1 MGDAAHARGAGAPRG
16 SGEAARA
23 EAGCAAGRRGRAPA
37 PLSGAD
43 RYSAEVIREA
53 ALIAVS

>member
-1 MGDAAHARGAGAPRG
+1 MRGGAGAPRG